1 MSFILLNL
9 SFYLKTSNKTKIL
22 TKKGMEMLTTVIFHQ
37 DPYHEAIVNKRLS
50 DGGGSVGKGTY
61 LLSLTT

>member
-22 TKKGMEMLTTVIFHQ
+22 TKKGMEMLTTALFHQ
-37 DPYHEAIVNKRLS
+37 DPHHAAIVNKRLVMEAVQ
-50 DGGGSVGKGTY
+50 GVKALTY
-61 LLSLTT
+61 

>member
-1 MSFILLNL
+1 MSFILLTL

-22 TKKGMEMLTTVIFHQ
+22 TKKGMEMLTTALFHQ
-37 DPYHEAIVNKRLS
+37 DPHHAAIVNKRLS
-50 DGGGSVGKGTY
+50 DGGRSVGKGTY